1 MMKMDPSFIE
11 QAQRRHKLI
20 FRDCRAY
27 MRKHNWTAWTHGC
40 HFSPCEAAAYGLGVD
55 KCEQRANELKFLDT
69 LLKGSGTRTK
79 PGKRQYQPWT
89 RRIRAPRVRIVK
101 P

>member
-1 MMKMDPSFIE
+1 MDPAFIE
-11 QAQRRHKLI
+11 QAQRRRVLLLK
-20 FRDCRAY
+20 DCRAY

-40 HFSPCEAAAYGLGVD
+40 HYSPCEAVAFGQGVEL
-55 KCEQRANELKFLDT
+55 CEQRSNEMRFLNT
-69 LLKGSGTRTK
+69 LLEGSSTTRK

-89 RRIRAPRVRIVK
+89 RKIRSPRARITK